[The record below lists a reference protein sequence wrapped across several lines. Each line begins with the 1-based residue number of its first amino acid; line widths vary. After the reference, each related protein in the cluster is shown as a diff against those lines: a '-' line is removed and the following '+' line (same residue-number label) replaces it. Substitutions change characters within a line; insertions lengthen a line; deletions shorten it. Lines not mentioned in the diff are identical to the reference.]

1 MVSGLYLIAILFT
14 IISLIRDRK
23 KTLEALKKS
32 LKIFESIV
40 PMLVTVTIIYGIF
53 IVIFNGD
60 LVKELIGEKSGII
73 GVFLSIS
80 LGVITNLSGFIA
92 YPLGENLL
100 NLGAGISQV
109 AGLLC
114 SLMLVDLSTMPLESR
129 YWGRRTTVLRNTF
142 GIILSYIVAVIV
154 GGVLK

>member
-1 MVSGLYLIAILFT
+1 MVEGLYLIAVLFT

-40 PMLVTVTIIYGIF
+40 PMLVTVTIIYGLF
-53 IVIFNGD
+53 IVIFNEN
-60 LVKELIGEKSGII
+60 LVQELIGEKSGII

-80 LGVITNLSGFIA
+80 IGLMSNLSGFIA

-100 NLGAGISQV
+100 NLGGGISQV
-109 AGLLC
+109 AGFLC
-114 SLMLVDLSTMPLESR
+114 SLMLINISAMPLEFK

-142 GIILSYIVAVIV
+142 GIILSYIVAIVV